1 MDELSKQDS
10 YIKLFRKARKNP
22 IFKKPLTFHFFT
34 YCILSAWWNDEPT
47 TFNLSG
53 VDVSIRKGEF
63 ATTLRR
69 SAYETGLSIQNIR
82 TAIKVLKA
90 TDCLTEDLTRGL
102 TNGGRVL
109 KVCNYSLYQGKK
121 EEGNKPSNRRS
132 NKPSNKQIKKVINK
146 ESIKKPPYIPPRGNL
161 KYKHRS
167 KLQNA
172 GTFRQLVKGYLNLK
186 LGDTTYDERINEK
199 YKLNRTTQEAKEELE
214 REGRDKG
221 GTTVGRSEVKDSQII
236 QNADNRNS
244 RRQGRVQNKQRKGS
258 T

>member
-90 TDCLTEDLTRGL
+90 TNMLTEDLTRSL

-109 KVCNYSLYQGKK
+109 KVCNYSLYQAQKT
-121 EEGNKPSNRRS
+121 EGNKPSNRRS

-172 GTFRQLVKGYLNLK
+172 GTFRQLVKGYLNLE
-186 LGDTTYDERINEK
+186 LGDTTHDERINEK
-199 YKLNRTTQEAKEELE
+199 YKRNRTAKEATEELKRE
-214 REGRDKG
+214 RSNKGRTRLGK
-221 GTTVGRSEVKDSQII
+221 SSSKDSEALQDT
-236 QNADNRNS
+236 DNRNP
-244 RRQGRVQNKQRKGS
+244 RRKGRVQNQQ
-258 T
+258 